1 MILKFIKM
9 KIFLKVILFVFL
21 ITLLSM
27 PVRSQTDSIQ
37 GKKDHSVQNTLP
49 GQSGSTGSEPQSI
62 KSSVNDSQ
70 KLPDTTIFPEN
81 LQVVDGVVAVVGANE
96 ILQSDVETQYMQLRS
111 QGNIQG
117 TAEKVKCQIL
127 EGLLFQKLLYHQS
140 QIDSVKVT
148 DAQVDGEM
156 DHRMRYFIG
165 QAGSPEKLEEYYQ
178 KSISEIKEEMREIIK
193 EQLMVQE
200 SQEKITKEVKITP
213 SEVKAF
219 FKKLPKD
226 SIPEISSEIEVGMI
240 IKSPV
245 IGDAERQ
252 ACIDRLKSFK
262 ERIKKGDDFS
272 TLAVLYSEDPGS
284 AKKGGEL
291 GMFKRGDMHVEFEA
305 AAFKL
310 KPGEVSD
317 IVETEDGYHLIQ
329 MIERKGEYIN
339 VRHILLQPKVSLA
352 SLTRARNILDSV
364 ATLIEQKKI
373 TFSDAVMHFS
383 DDPSRNNGGL
393 MINPVTGTS
402 KFEASQ
408 LDPKVFFVIDKLKVG
423 DISAPVLYTTDR
435 GKEEY
440 RLYYLKTRT
449 LPHKANIQ
457 DDYAKIHEMAME
469 QEKMDVMNN
478 WIKERIG
485 KTYINIDEEY
495 QRCPFQRNWTKK

>member
-1 MILKFIKM
+1 M
-9 KIFLKVILFVFL
+9 KIFLKAIILLFLVIVFT
-21 ITLLSM
+21 I
-27 PVRSQTDSIQ
+27 PAKPQEAKDSI
-37 GKKDHSVQNTLP
+37 
-49 GQSGSTGSEPQSI
+49 
-62 KSSVNDSQ
+62 
-70 KLPDTTIFPEN
+70 
-81 LQVVDGVVAVVGANE
+81 VDGVIAVVGANE
-96 ILQSDVETQYMQLRS
+96 ILRSDIENQYLQFRS

-117 TAEKVKCQIL
+117 SAEKVKCQIL

-148 DAQVDGEM
+148 EAQVDAEM
-156 DHRMRYFIG
+156 DHRMRMFIS
-165 QAGSPEKLEEYYQ
+165 QIGSPEKLEEYYQ
-178 KSISEIKEEMREIIK
+178 KSISEIKEEMRDIIK
-193 EQLMVQE
+193 EQMMVQE
-200 SQEKITKEVKITP
+200 SQEKITKDVKITP

-219 FKKLPKD
+219 LKKLPKD

-240 IKSPV
+240 MKSPL
-245 IGDAERQ
+245 IGEAEKQ
-252 ACIDRLKSFK
+252 VCIDRLKSFK

-291 GMFKRGDMHVEFEA
+291 GMFKRGDMHLEFEA

-310 KPGEVSD
+310 KPGEISD
-317 IVETEDGYHLIQ
+317 IVETEDGFHLIQ

-352 SLTRARNILDSV
+352 SMTRSRNILDSV
-364 ATLIEQKKI
+364 ATLIEQKKM
-373 TFSDAVMHFS
+373 TFAEAVLRFS

-393 MINPVTGTS
+393 IINPVTGTS

-408 LDPKVFFVIDKLKVG
+408 LDPKIFFVIDKLKVG
-423 DISAPVLYTTDR
+423 DISAPVLYKTDR

-440 RLYYLKTRT
+440 RLYYLKSRT
-449 LPHKANIQ
+449 VPHKANLQ
-457 DDYAKIHEMAME
+457 DDYAKIHEMALD
-469 QEKMDVMNN
+469 QKKMDVMNN

-485 KTYINIDEEY
+485 KTYISIDEEY